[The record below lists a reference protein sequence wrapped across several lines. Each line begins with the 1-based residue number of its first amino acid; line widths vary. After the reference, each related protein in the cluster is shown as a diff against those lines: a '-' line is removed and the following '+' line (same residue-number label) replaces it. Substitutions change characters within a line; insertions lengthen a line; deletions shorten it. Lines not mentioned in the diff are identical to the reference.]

1 MIIILMIISA
11 IAFFISFIYID
22 KVPLRITFTLI
33 SGIVFISSIIGI
45 VANYHSH
52 YGMQEITTTTEK
64 QIYSADTTGAMQII
78 LYEPIGTNGDENIF
92 IYSPELHSKKVT
104 YTKVDEFTTNKTKI
118 VNSGTANLKITEVH
132 WKYKSSAYK
141 FWFGI
146 ADNNNK
152 LSKQINTFYL
162 PKTWSLLSTSEAKEL
177 KQKMSSPE
185 FKKQIKSQATLYIQN
200 KMKNAIVKNP
210 SLATNKSRQLEM
222 QKKFANEFQDQ
233 MLKKAI
239 QDVKNK

>member
-1 MIIILMIISA
+1 MIIILMTISA
-11 IAFFISFIYID
+11 IAFFISFIYIN

-33 SGIVFISSIIGI
+33 SGIVFIFSIIGM

-52 YGMQEITTTTEK
+52 YGMQEVTTTTEK

-92 IYSPELHSKKVT
+92 IYSPDNHSKKVT
-104 YTKVDEFTTNKTKI
+104 YTKVDEFTTNKTEI
-118 VNSGTANLKITEVH
+118 VNSDTANLKITEVH
-132 WKYKSSAYK
+132 WKYKSDAYK

-162 PKTWSLLSTSEAKEL
+162 PKTWYLLSTSEAKEL

-185 FKKQIKSQATLYIQN
+185 FKKQSKSQATLYIQN

-210 SLATNKSRQLEM
+210 GWATDKSKLLEM

-233 MLKKAI
+233 MIKKTI